1 MNKNIGWFEEKENNT
16 IYFFRLDPLLHA
28 HISFTQVHYMRI

>member
-1 MNKNIGWFEEKENNT
+1 MNKNIGWFEEENNM

-28 HISFTQVHYMRI
+28 HICLTQVHYMRI